1 MSAMNARIRKVKVGC
16 VGAGAWGMNLIRNFS
31 ALGALHAICESDP
44 ATLKQAADSYPQAT
58 PLQSFSDLLAD
69 PAIEAVAIA
78 TPATQHAVMAREALE
93 AGKDV
98 FVEKPLA
105 LTLAEGRMV
114 VEQAERASRILMVGH
129 LLQYHPAVKALH
141 DLVLTGALGKIQ
153 YLYSTRLNIGK
164 VRREENILWS
174 FAPHDIS
181 ILLMLQGRMPVT
193 VQASGGTYL
202 QQGVPDVTLTALAFP
217 NAVKAHVFV
226 SWLHP
231 FKEQKLVVI
240 GDRKMAV
247 VDALAKER
255 LVLYPHQV
263 DWIHHVPVARK
274 AEPEVVA
281 VPPEEPLAIECRHFL
296 ECVARRATPQTDGRE
311 GLRVLEV
318 LKAAQMSLDRE
329 GAAVRLDQAPPTR
342 SRAEGEA
349 GEATRRPSRWP
360 GVRIHPT
367 AIVDEPSEIQA
378 GTKVWHFA
386 HVLAGSKIG
395 ADCTIGQN
403 VVIGP
408 NVTIGNRVKIQ
419 NNVSVYEGVTLED
432 FVFCGP
438 SMVFTNV
445 INPRSAIPRRTEI
458 RPTLIRQGATLG
470 ANCTILCGIAVGRHA
485 FVGAGAVVTADVPD
499 HALVLG
505 NPARRGGWMCVC
517 GSKLKVTGGRA
528 RCQACG
534 ARYSVS
540 PKTGCKQTD

>member
-1 MSAMNARIRKVKVGC
+1 MIDGIRKVKVGC

-31 ALGALHAICESDP
+31 ALGALHAICESN
-44 ATLKQAADSYPQAT
+44 AAALKRAGEAYPLAVPT
-58 PLQSFSDLLAD
+58 QSFSELLAD
-69 PAIEAVAIA
+69 PAVDAVVIA
-78 TPATQHAVMAREALE
+78 TPAAQHAIMARDALE

-105 LTLAEGRMV
+105 LTLAEGRTV
-114 VEQAERASRILMVGH
+114 VEQAARAARILMVGH
-129 LLQYHPAVKALH
+129 LLRYHPAVKALH
-141 DLVLTGALGKIQ
+141 ELIQAGALGKIQ

-181 ILLMLQGRMPVT
+181 VLLMLQDQMPIS
-193 VQASGGTYL
+193 VQASGGSYL
-202 QQGVPDVTLTALAFP
+202 REGHPDVTLTALTFP

-231 FKEQKLVVI
+231 FKEQKLVVV

-247 VDALAKER
+247 LDDLAKEK
-255 LVLYPHQV
+255 LLLYPHRV
-263 DWIHHVPVARK
+263 DWIHHAPVARK
-274 AEPEVVA
+274 ADAEAVA
-281 VPPEEPLAIECRHFL
+281 VVMEEPLAIECRAFL
-296 ECVARRATPQTDGRE
+296 ECVAGRVTPQTDGRE

-318 LKAAQMSLDRE
+318 LDAAQMSLDRE
-329 GAAVRLDQAPPTR
+329 GAAVRLDEVYRTR
-342 SRAEGEA
+342 FRAEA
-349 GEATRRPSRWP
+349 GADQATMQPGSWP

-367 AIVDEPSEIQA
+367 AIVDEPCEIQA

-386 HVLAGSKIG
+386 HVLAGSRIG
-395 ADCTIGQN
+395 ADCTVGQN

-445 INPRSAIPRRTEI
+445 INPRSAIPRRAEI
-458 RPTLIRQGATLG
+458 RPTLIRHGATLG
-470 ANCTILCGIAVGRHA
+470 ANCTILCGITVGRHA
-485 FVGAGAVVTADVPD
+485 FVGAGAVVTGDVPD

-505 NPARRGGWMCVC
+505 NPARRKGWMCAC
-517 GSKLKVTGGRA
+517 GTKLKVAGGRA
-528 RCQACG
+528 RCHACR
-534 ARYSVS
+534 ARYRVS
-540 PKTGCKQTD
+540 ERTGCKQIG

>member
-1 MSAMNARIRKVKVGC
+1 MARIMRQIKVGC

-44 ATLKQAADSYPQAT
+44 ATLKQAAESYPQAV
-58 PLQSFSDLLAD
+58 PMQSFSDLLAD
-69 PAIEAVAIA
+69 PAIKAVVIA
-78 TPATQHAVMAREALE
+78 TPAARHGVMAREALE

-105 LTLAEGRMV
+105 LTLSEGRQV
-114 VEQAERASRILMVGH
+114 VERAERASRILMVGH
-129 LLQYHPAVKALH
+129 LLQYHPAVQALH
-141 DLVLTGALGKIQ
+141 ELILTGALGKIQ

-181 ILLMLQGRMPVT
+181 ILLMLQGQMPVA

-202 QQGVPDVTLTALAFP
+202 QQGLPDVTLTALAFP

-231 FKEQKLVVI
+231 FKEQKLVVV

-247 VDALAKER
+247 VDALAKEK

-274 AEPEVVA
+274 AEAEVV
-281 VPPEEPLAIECRHFL
+281 VVSPEEPLAIECRHFL
-296 ECVARRATPQTDGRE
+296 ECVARRAKPQTDGHE

-318 LKAAQMSLDRE
+318 LHAAQVSLDRE
-329 GAAVRLDQAPPTR
+329 GAAVRLD
-342 SRAEGEA
+342 EA
-349 GEATRRPSRWP
+349 GAALSRVEGGMGGATMRPNSWP

-367 AIVDEPSEIQA
+367 AMVDDPCEIQA

-386 HVLAGSKIG
+386 HVLTGSKIG

-419 NNVSVYEGVTLED
+419 NNVCVYEGVTLED

-458 RPTLIRQGATLG
+458 QPTLIRHGATLG
-470 ANCTILCGIAVGRHA
+470 ANCTILCGITVGRHA

-505 NPARRGGWMCVC
+505 NPARRKGWMCVC
-517 GSKLKVTGGRA
+517 GSKLKVIGGRA

-540 PKTGCKQTD
+540 HKTGCNQTD